1 MTDDQDRP
9 NKSQTD
15 SADVQEA
22 QDRAG
27 IAGEPQPIDTDT
39 GTDADA
45 DAEDEPKEPTSP
57 PGYGGVA

>member
-45 DAEDEPKEPTSP
+45 EDEPKEPTSP